1 VNAETEPDAPTSP
14 NAPTS
19 PDAPTS
25 EKGGGHRTLSTVL
38 IVLAAIVGIVSVF
51 AVWAQRQLLD
61 QQTWSQT
68 SEKMIENQD
77 IQTALADYIVTE
89 VYNNV
94 DVEQD
99 LADRLPTDL
108 APLAGPLSGAL
119 RQPAEDV
126 TVKAL
131 QQPKVQNLW
140 VSASDAA
147 HQGLVSLIEDKGKYV
162 STSGGVVT
170 LDLQSLLEAVTAQLG
185 IGSKAVE
192 SLPAGTASIEIMNSN
207 ELGAV
212 QKGVNALRTAAWFLT
227 ALTLLLFALAI
238 YLGRGRRREKLRD
251 VGIALVGVGVVV
263 LFARGIAG
271 NALVDSLSGA
281 AATDSAIS
289 AAFDIGT
296 SLLKE
301 TGQSIVIYG
310 ILVLLAA
317 WISGPAARATS
328 ARRSITPWLRQP
340 RYAYGGLAAVLA
352 LLFWWGPLVA
362 TQRLVPSLLLI
373 ILAVAGVE
381 LLRRQVIGEFPDLVS
396 PESGS
401 GPGEKVAGW
410 FRGLGGPKA

>member
-1 VNAETEPDAPTSP
+1 MNAETEPDAPTSP

>member
-14 NAPTS
+14 N
-19 PDAPTS
+19 APTS

>member
-238 YLGRGRRREKLRD
+238 YLGRGRRRENLRD